1 MLNLPPGGLTFT
13 MIGSMIWLKTHGR
26 NKTIYPPED

>member
-13 MIGSMIWLKTHGR
+13 MIMIGSMIWLKTHGR
-26 NKTIYPPED
+26 YKDDLST

>member
-26 NKTIYPPED
+26 YKDDLST